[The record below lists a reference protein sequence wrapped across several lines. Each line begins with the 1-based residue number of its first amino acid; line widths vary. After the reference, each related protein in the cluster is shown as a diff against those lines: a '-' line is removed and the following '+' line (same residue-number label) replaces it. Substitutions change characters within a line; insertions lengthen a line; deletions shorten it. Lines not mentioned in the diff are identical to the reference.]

1 MNRFLSPLGMGSA
14 LHFFFFYFLIIV
26 FLESNVQLLMNS
38 ETVNT
43 SVLIVSEITEGG
55 SFDSKC
61 VLSHFVDGGIAFI
74 INMKKLWS
82 SRAARRLKFLQ
93 SGSQI
98 SYIFSDQ
105 GKAREAIDSVITCV
119 VCDKHISF
127 IVEQTLSLHLI
138 CNIHLHNHSF

>member
-1 MNRFLSPLGMGSA
+1 
-14 LHFFFFYFLIIV
+14 
-26 FLESNVQLLMNS
+26 
-38 ETVNT
+38 
-43 SVLIVSEITEGG
+43 
-55 SFDSKC
+55 
-61 VLSHFVDGGIAFI
+61 
-74 INMKKLWS
+74 MKKLWS

-127 IVEQTLSLHLI
+127 IVDQTLSLHLI